1 MEVNGVLI
9 GLLVVGAVY
18 LAWRNSMR
26 ARERAVSFC
35 RRLCSKHQ
43 VQFLDDTVA
52 LTRLTIRRD
61 PGLGWRL
68 HRVYEFEF
76 SAEGQSRSR
85 GSVILTGDRI
95 DAVHL
100 TGITSYLEH

>member
-1 MEVNGVLI
+1 MEVNGILL
-9 GLLVVGAVY
+9 GLLLVGAVY

-35 RRLCSKHQ
+35 RNLCSKHQ
-43 VQFLDDTVA
+43 VQFLDDTVS

-61 PGLGWRL
+61 PELGLKL

-76 SAEGQSRSR
+76 SAEGQSRSE
-85 GSVILTGDRI
+85 GSVVLTGDRI

-100 TGITSYLEH
+100 TGITNYLEH

>member
-1 MEVNGVLI
+1 MEVNGILL
-9 GLLVVGAVY
+9 GLLFVGAVY

-35 RRLCSKHQ
+35 RKLCSQHQ

-61 PGLGWRL
+61 PELGWKL

-76 SAEGQSRSR
+76 SAEGQSRSG

>member
-1 MEVNGVLI
+1 MEVNGILFS
-9 GLLVVGAVY
+9 LLLVGAVY

-35 RRLCSKHQ
+35 RNLCSKHQ

-52 LTRLTIRRD
+52 LVRLTIRRD
-61 PGLGWRL
+61 PELGWKL

-95 DAVHL
+95 DAVYL

>member
-1 MEVNGVLI
+1 MEVNGILL
-9 GLLVVGAVY
+9 GLLLVGAVY

-35 RRLCSKHQ
+35 RKLCSKHQ
-43 VQFLDDTVA
+43 VQFLDDTVS

-61 PGLGWRL
+61 PELGLKL

-76 SAEGQSRSR
+76 SAEGQSRSE
-85 GSVILTGDRI
+85 GSVVLTGDRI

-100 TGITSYLEH
+100 TGLTSYLEH

>member
-1 MEVNGVLI
+1 MEVNGVLL
-9 GLLVVGAVY
+9 GLLLVGAVY
-18 LAWRNSMR
+18 LAWRDSMR

-35 RRLCSKHQ
+35 RKLCSRHE

-52 LTRLTIRRD
+52 LTRLGIRRD
-61 PGLGWRL
+61 PTRGLKL

-76 SAEGQSRSR
+76 STEGQSRSL
-85 GSVILTGDRI
+85 GSVILTGDRL

-100 TGITSYLEH
+100 PGVTSYLEH

>member
-1 MEVNGVLI
+1 MEVNGILL
-9 GLLVVGAVY
+9 GLLLVGAVY
-18 LAWRNSMR
+18 LTWRNSMR

-35 RRLCSKHQ
+35 RKLCSKHQ

-52 LTRLTIRRD
+52 LTRLTIRLD
-61 PGLGWRL
+61 PELGWRL

-76 SAEGQSRSR
+76 SLEGQSRSR
-85 GSVILTGDRI
+85 GRVILTGDRI

>member
-1 MEVNGVLI
+1 MELNGVLL
-9 GLLVVGAVY
+9 GLLLLGAGF

-35 RRLCSKHQ
+35 RNLCSRHQ

-52 LTRLTIRRD
+52 LTRLRVRLD
-61 PGLGWRL
+61 PQLGLKL

-76 SAEGQSRSR
+76 SAEGQSRSL
-85 GSVILTGDRI
+85 GSVVLTGDRI

-100 TGITSYLEH
+100 PGITSYLEH